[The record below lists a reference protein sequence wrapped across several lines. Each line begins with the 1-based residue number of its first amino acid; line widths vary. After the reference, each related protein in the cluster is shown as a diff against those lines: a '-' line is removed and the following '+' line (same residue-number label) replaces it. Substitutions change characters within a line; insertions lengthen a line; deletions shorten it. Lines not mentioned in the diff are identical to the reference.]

1 MILMYLFLLVL
12 IFAEV
17 LDESVNL
24 DLHDAR
30 SQFKLVLVFITA
42 ELIGLIAGINYGF
55 LVYGLIRIALFDML
69 FGYTFVKD
77 WFYLGETSRWDKFIK
92 KIPLPILLG
101 LRLKAL
107 ILSIYII
114 L

>member
-55 LVYGLIRIALFDML
+55 LICCLDIHLSKIGFTWAVHPGGINLLKKYRCP
-69 FGYTFVKD
+69 
-77 WFYLGETSRWDKFIK
+77 FYWV
-92 KIPLPILLG
+92 
-101 LRLKAL
+101 
-107 ILSIYII
+107 
-114 L
+114 